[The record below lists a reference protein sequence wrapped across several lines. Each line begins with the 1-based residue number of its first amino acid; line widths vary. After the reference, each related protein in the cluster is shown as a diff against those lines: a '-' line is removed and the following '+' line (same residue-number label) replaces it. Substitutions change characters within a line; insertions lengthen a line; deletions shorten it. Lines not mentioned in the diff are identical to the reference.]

1 MNVKRKTLLK
11 NQDNTPIDIPVFVHF
26 NCHAV
31 HLVKPDNVR
40 LPLSEGLFS
49 ADRSTRNTLCTK

>member
-40 LPLSEGLFS
+40 LPLSEGLF
-49 ADRSTRNTLCTK
+49 RVG